1 MRICFVTHKVK
12 KGDGQ
17 GRVNYE
23 VIVEALKQ
31 GHEVIVISSEL
42 SEDLRSHSQVEWI
55 RINVSKIPIALLR
68 NQLFAIV
75 SACSIWL
82 RRACIQLVVVNGF
95 ITYARSDINCVHLV
109 HSAWVK
115 SKYHP
120 FREKKTLRTFYHFV
134 YNGINAVLER
144 IALKK
149 TRHIISVSEQVK
161 QELVRDAKLGG
172 RRISVVHNGVD
183 TSEFYPR
190 PINRADYK
198 LDEHTVYAL
207 FAGDLNSGIKN
218 LDTVLR
224 ALSEVEHV
232 HLLVLGN
239 AEKSPYPKFAEQLG
253 ISDRVHFLGYRKN
266 IADFMALADLFVF
279 PSRYESFSLVI
290 LEAMA
295 SGLPVIMS
303 NRCGVVELLS
313 DDAAIVLDNPDDVQ
327 TLTKAIRELSSSP
340 EQLRRMARRAR
351 EHALQND
358 WEAMAIK
365 YMEIF
370 RETMNAQS
378 GILPIDR
385 LEGKERYVENTY
397 TQK

>member
-31 GHEVIVISSEL
+31 GHDAIVISSEL
-42 SEDLRSHSQVEWI
+42 SEDLRTHPQVEWI
-55 RINVSKIPIALLR
+55 RINVSKIPIALVR

-75 SACSIWL
+75 SACSIWR
-82 RRACIQLVVVNGF
+82 RRARIQLMVVNGF

-120 FREKKTLRTFYHFV
+120 FREKKTLRTLYHFI

-161 QELVRDAKLGG
+161 QELVRDAYLDG
-172 RRISVVHNGVD
+172 RRISVIHNGVD
-183 TSEFYPR
+183 TCEFYPR
-190 PINRADYK
+190 PIHRAAFN
-198 LDEHTVYAL
+198 LDDHTVYAL
-207 FAGDLNSGIKN
+207 FAGDLKSGIKN

-224 ALSEVEHV
+224 ALSEVDDV

-313 DDAAIVLDNPDDVQ
+313 DDAAIVLENPDNVQ
-327 TLTKAIRELSSSP
+327 TLANALRDLSSNP

-351 EHALQND
+351 EHALEND
-358 WEAMAIK
+358 WKAMATK

-370 RETMNAQS
+370 RDTMNAQS
-378 GILPIDR
+378 GSLPINR
-385 LEGKERYVENTY
+385 LEGKERYVKNTY